1 MPVFSRSA
9 ISSPRSIEPVWMAAT
24 SPYSV
29 AFAVRTA
36 SSTSFTTTTGAT
48 GPKIS
53 SRMAAMDGVTPASTV
68 GR

>member
-1 MPVFSRSA
+1 
-9 ISSPRSIEPVWMAAT
+9 MAAT

-48 GPKIS
+48 RPEDLLAGRPG
-53 SRMAAMDGVTPASTV
+53 MDGVTV
-68 GR
+68 GGARSGR